1 MGFDWFNFF
10 TYKILKMDEI
20 TVCAERNA
28 SVEFRIYY
36 LPFIRVKLCSNFVK
50 IILNDNL
57 ISKIK
62 MRANQRS
69 YTSVGNLPCSIT
81 WPANW
86 VWSFIH
92 DYSQLTHWMRLIL
105 TLLDS
110 KNCDLLIGQIIF
122 FFITAWNW
130 NFISKHPNER
140 WHQLV
145 AISRISAQ
153 RPQPQIHYSNSS
165 SVQRRTTLLT
175 ISRVLPFWSWY
186 N

>member
-62 MRANQRS
+62 IE
-69 YTSVGNLPCSIT
+69 GK
-81 WPANW
+81 PAFLYFSW
-86 VWSFIH
+86 ESA
-92 DYSQLTHWMRLIL
+92 
-105 TLLDS
+105 LLDYLTCKLS
-110 KNCDLLIGQIIF
+110 
-122 FFITAWNW
+122 
-130 NFISKHPNER
+130 
-140 WHQLV
+140 LV
-145 AISRISAQ
+145 VHSR
-153 RPQPQIHYSNSS
+153 
-165 SVQRRTTLLT
+165 LLT
-175 ISRVLPFWSWY
+175 ANSLNEVNSNIIRQ
-186 N
+186 